1 MINMPSPVGNGWK
14 KQDGYLVPN
23 YLTKYHSPKNIESL
37 MTCTCTTGC
46 RTKIC
51 RCRKNSH
58 GSTEVFLCPEN
69 TCINSKQLTNST
81 MYDEEYDVI
90 VTRNMKRKT
99 MMVSYN
105 QRLAIVIIN
114 VEGFKNLQIDL
125 HD

>member
-1 MINMPSPVGNGWK
+1 
-14 KQDGYLVPN
+14 
-23 YLTKYHSPKNIESL
+23 
-37 MTCTCTTGC
+37 
-46 RTKIC
+46 
-51 RCRKNSH
+51 
-58 GSTEVFLCPEN
+58 
-69 TCINSKQLTNST
+69 

-125 HD
+125 HDWKLYLKAHSEPSKASEMKLFEKVVNSWKPFNFFSKSSILCVWLGSAYAFGIVVSFKCSNFQFSLFLFDT

>member
-1 MINMPSPVGNGWK
+1 
-14 KQDGYLVPN
+14 
-23 YLTKYHSPKNIESL
+23 
-37 MTCTCTTGC
+37 
-46 RTKIC
+46 
-51 RCRKNSH
+51 
-58 GSTEVFLCPEN
+58 
-69 TCINSKQLTNST
+69 